1 MIFSDNYD
9 IWDFDQLEFLA
20 WQVVE
25 GFIIGLY
32 KSLFYGFLVEFV
44 EYWFYNQGEDIC
56 NIDWKVYVCIDCL
69 FIKWFEEE
77 INLWC

>member
-9 IWDFDQLEFLA
+9 IWDLDQLEFLA

-56 NIDWKVYVCIDCL
+56 NIDWKVYV
-69 FIKWFEEE
+69 
-77 INLWC
+77 